1 MKFEPQCKTRADL
14 HREWARVLDM
24 CEDAGVND
32 PSDCV
37 RFMDK
42 VALPDPSFNERPTT
56 YEFALAIVEGNPV
69 FRGDVLYCTDNN
81 CHVCKANGTTKFIAG
96 VEPFDPNKC
105 TWNPPKPKT
114 ITINGVE
121 VKVPNLIGWPYAYT
135 KEKFTVHSEFSSK
148 ADAEAF
154 KAALEGR
161 K

>member
-1 MKFEPQCKTRADL
+1 MTFEPQCKTRADL
-14 HREWARVLDM
+14 FRRWADVLDM
-24 CEDAGVND
+24 CGGNESHAQM
-32 PSDCV
+32 CV
-37 RFMDK
+37 KYGGGFE
-42 VALPDPSFNERPTT
+42 LPQPFLTGRPEY
-56 YEFALAIVEGNPV
+56 YEFAIDIVEGKPV
-69 FRGDVLYCTDNN
+69 FRGDVLYCTDSN

-121 VKVPNLIGWPYAYT
+121 VKAPNLIGWPYAYT

-154 KAALEGR
+154 KAAMEG